1 MMMQGAGYKRA
12 IPLFIWL
19 LDENVDEEAAVF
31 KRPEYFVPCEFT
43 GFPSPETGPDGLTF
57 VG

>member
-19 LDENVDEEAAVF
+19 LDENDDEEAAVF
-31 KRPEYFVPCEFT
+31 KRPEYFVPCEFK
-43 GFPSPETGPDGLTF
+43 GFPSPEQSLTN
-57 VG
+57 